1 LEVVFHSENKKL
13 RLDIEK
19 LRRKGKTL
27 IYTLVAMAAEAVY
40 TGIVVG
46 EL

>member
-1 LEVVFHSENKKL
+1 LEVVFRSENKKL

-27 IYTLVAMAAEAVY
+27 IYMLVAMAVEAVY
-40 TGIVVG
+40 TRIVVG